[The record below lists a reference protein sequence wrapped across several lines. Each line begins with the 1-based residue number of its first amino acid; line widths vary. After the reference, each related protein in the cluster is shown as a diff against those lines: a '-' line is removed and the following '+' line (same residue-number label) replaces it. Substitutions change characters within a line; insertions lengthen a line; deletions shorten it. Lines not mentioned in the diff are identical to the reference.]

1 VNVLVV
7 EPEPDTSAFLTNL
20 LSNWGYNVAVAPSVD
35 SAMTLLE
42 NFRFDAVVS
51 DLSLGGET
59 LTAEA
64 KRRQPW
70 TVAVALG
77 ASGEAVER
85 ESERTKGFE
94 HYLAKPVDPQ
104 ALHALLAAA

>member
-7 EPEPDTSAFLTNL
+7 EPEPETSAFLTNL
-20 LSNWGYNVAVAPSVD
+20 LSQWGYNVAVAPSAA
-35 SAMTLLE
+35 SAVTLLE

-51 DLSLGGET
+51 DLALGEA

-70 TVAVALG
+70 TLAVALG
-77 ASGEAVER
+77 GKEEALEPAFER
-85 ESERTKGFE
+85 RQSFE